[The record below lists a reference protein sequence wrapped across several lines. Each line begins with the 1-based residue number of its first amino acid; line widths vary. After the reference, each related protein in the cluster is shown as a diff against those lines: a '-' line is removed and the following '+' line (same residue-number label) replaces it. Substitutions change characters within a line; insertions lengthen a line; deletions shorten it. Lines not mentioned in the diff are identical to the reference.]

1 MCAEERDRRVSERW
15 HPASAPLAAVLHA
28 PLPLDVEH
36 DPQIPCRDTTSH
48 RQLRTPAHTCPSNPL
63 ALPSCASLPR
73 PPRPPRLA
81 ATRPA
86 DACPAPACAA
96 CPHLSG
102 MSRKGGPA
110 RSGGPPFLVQ
120 HRRDRGFRA
129 SAGRVACFAQGATP
143 LSATP
148 RGDHLERTRAARP
161 AKQGYAAGDAIAGAS
176 AAALTSMRSGIVIV
190 ILPSRSSSQRALTIV
205 TPITSLP
212 AL

>member
-63 ALPSCASLPR
+63 ALPSFASLPR

-96 CPHLSG
+96 CPHFVWHVEEGGSSAKRWTPLPRKPRRRADLRPEAGRRPVDLQGSTTRDQHPRAGSRTRRVHLRARAVGSRESVRGLSALVDG
-102 MSRKGGPA
+102 
-110 RSGGPPFLVQ
+110 RSGFG
-120 HRRDRGFRA
+120 RD
-129 SAGRVACFAQGATP
+129 
-143 LSATP
+143 
-148 RGDHLERTRAARP
+148 P
-161 AKQGYAAGDAIAGAS
+161 A
-176 AAALTSMRSGIVIV
+176 
-190 ILPSRSSSQRALTIV
+190 
-205 TPITSLP
+205 
-212 AL
+212 